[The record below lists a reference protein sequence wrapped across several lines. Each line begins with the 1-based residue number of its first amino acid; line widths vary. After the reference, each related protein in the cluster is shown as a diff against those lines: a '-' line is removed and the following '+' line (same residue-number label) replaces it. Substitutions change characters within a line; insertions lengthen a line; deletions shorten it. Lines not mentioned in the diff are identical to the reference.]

1 MKPRISFQPEKL
13 ETTVLVS
20 GKFNVIHPGHLRLFR
35 FAKECGDRLVVA
47 VESDV
52 IAGDD
57 AHVPQDY
64 RLEGVLSNSYVD
76 HAFLFDQPIESLIA
90 ELQPAVV
97 VKGKEHETKMNA
109 EYDAVAG
116 YGGRLLFSSGDAIF
130 SSMDLLRRE
139 SSHSNAKDIFLPPD
153 YLCRHRITR
162 PDMVRTVRKF
172 SDLRVIVI
180 GDLIVDEYVTCQ
192 ALGMSQE
199 DPAIVVTPLDR
210 QQFIGGAGIVAAHA
224 AGLGS
229 NVSFCSITGGDTP
242 AIFCSEKLQEF
253 RVKSHL
259 LNDCT
264 RPTTLKQRFRSKGKT
279 LLRVNHLH
287 HESISLE
294 LQRKLFKKLKE
305 QIPHADLLVFS
316 DFNYGCLPQAL
327 VDKLC
332 DLARSH
338 GVMMVADSQSS
349 SQIGNVGRFRQ
360 MDILTPTERE
370 ARIST
375 RSHEDGLVVLAES
388 LRTQA
393 DAKNILLKM
402 GEEGLL
408 IHAGGEQP
416 GVFMT
421 DRLLALNNHP
431 KDVAGAGDSL
441 LIVGAMAMAAG
452 ASIWESALL
461 GSIAAAI
468 QVGRVGNTPITCDEL
483 IGEIGT

>member
-1 MKPRISFQPEKL
+1 MKPRTSFHTKKL

-47 VESDV
+47 VESDAV
-52 IAGDD
+52 AGDD

-76 HAFLFDQPIESLIA
+76 HAFLFDEPIENLIA

-97 VKGKEHETKMNA
+97 VKGKEHESKVNA
-109 EYDAVAG
+109 EQEAVDH
-116 YGGRLLFSSGDAIF
+116 YGGKLLFSSGDAIF
-130 SSMDLLRRE
+130 SSMDLLRWE
-139 SSHSNAKDIFLPPD
+139 FSQSTAQDMFLPPD
-153 YLCRHRITR
+153 YLCRHAIT
-162 PDMVRTVRKF
+162 PQDLVATVRKF

-229 NVSFCSITGGDTP
+229 NVSFYSITGGDTP

-253 RVKSHL
+253 RVNSHL

-287 HESISLE
+287 YESISLE
-294 LQRKLFKKLKE
+294 LQKKLFKKLKD
-305 QIPHADLLVFS
+305 QIPKSDLLVFS
-316 DFNYGCLPQAL
+316 DFNYGCLPQIL
-327 VDKLC
+327 VEKIV
-332 DLARSH
+332 DLARAH

-349 SQIGNVGRFRQ
+349 SQIGDVGRFRQ
-360 MDILTPTERE
+360 MDMLTPTERE

-375 RSHEDGLVVLAES
+375 RSHEDGLVVLAER
-388 LRTQA
+388 LRKQA

-408 IHAGGEQP
+408 IHAGGDRP
-416 GVFMT
+416 GAFMT
-421 DRLLALNNHP
+421 DRLPALNNHP

-452 ASIWESALL
+452 ASIWEAALL
-461 GSIAAAI
+461 GSVAAAI
-468 QVGRVGNTPITCDEL
+468 QVGRVGNTPITCNEL
-483 IGEIGT
+483 LREIDA